1 MAPPPDSS
9 DPDDWQPATSRP
21 GELYTPEGQIK
32 STRSF
37 ASGLFS
43 RDPRR
48 KALRR
53 SSLRTSLSI
62 LAIGVAAVALVVLLQ
77 AVF

>member
-1 MAPPPDSS
+1 MAPAPDPR
-9 DPDDWQPATSRP
+9 DPDDWQPATSQP

-43 RDPRR
+43 KDPRR

-53 SSLRTSLSI
+53 STLRTSLSI
-62 LAIGVAAVALVVLLQ
+62 VVIGLAVVALVVLLQ